1 FRGHHTHM
9 SYSIGAVNGIVDK
22 GTLLVLDEALMDG
35 WMDGWMDGLVY
46 ESPLFPMTL
55 ANGDNLQ

>member
-1 FRGHHTHM
+1 M

-35 WMDGWMDGLVY
+35 WMDGWVY

>member
-1 FRGHHTHM
+1 M
-9 SYSIGAVNGIVDK
+9 SYNIGAVNGIVDK

-35 WMDGWMDGLVY
+35 LVY